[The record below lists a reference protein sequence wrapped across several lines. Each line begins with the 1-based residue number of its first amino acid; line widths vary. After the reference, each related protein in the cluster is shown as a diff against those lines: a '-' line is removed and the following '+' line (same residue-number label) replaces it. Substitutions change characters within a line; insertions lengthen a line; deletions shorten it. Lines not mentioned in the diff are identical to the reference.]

1 MPRDVVIVEAVR
13 TPLGKRNGALSG
25 WHPVDLTAHVLRAVL
40 DRVGLD
46 PALVDDVVV
55 GCVTQVGA
63 QSNNIAR
70 SAVLAA
76 GWPETVPATTVDRQC
91 GSSQQAI
98 HFAAQ
103 SIAAEANDTVV
114 AAGIESMSQVPMFSN
129 ITGDVSDPYGE
140 VVRARYLERDSYGNK
155 GLIQQGIAAELVAE
169 KWNLSREQL

>member
-1 MPRDVVIVEAVR
+1 MSREVVIVGAVR
-13 TPLGKRNGALSG
+13 SPLGKRNGALSG
-25 WHPVDLTAHVLRAVL
+25 WHPAELTAHVLRALVE
-40 DRVGLD
+40 RTGLE
-46 PALVDDVVV
+46 PALIEDVIV

-76 GWPETVPATTVDRQC
+76 GWPESVPACTVDRQC

-103 SIAAEANDTVV
+103 SIAAGAQEIVV

-129 ITGDVSDPYGE
+129 ITGDASDPYGE
-140 VVRARYLERDSYGNK
+140 AVRSRYAGRDSFGHK
-155 GLIQQGIAAELVAE
+155 GLVQQGIAAELANATLIEAV
-169 KWNLSREQL
+169 S